1 MPDLTLI
8 DGSPWLLPALAVL
21 ILLILWLVYR
31 YVRGRSNALQR
42 AFNAISFE
50 RIEGLVVPNADEG
63 EIQIDQLL
71 LTAKGLL
78 IVDVKEARGIV
89 FGSDKMQDWTVISD
103 ERRYTFS
110 NPQPMLFDRIAA
122 VRQIVRDV
130 PVAGRLLFLDGARF
144 TKGVPGLVCTLEELV
159 DEFGEADK
167 NVAKVKIEA
176 FRPHW
181 DLIKKA
187 ALGAEVDD
195 IMHRK
200 RG

>member
-159 DEFGEADK
+159 DEFGESDK